1 MKRLRCF
8 LGCVL
13 VFYKNIYI
21 NIIEKTHETWKN
33 MHSKDGLILITVIVL
48 KNLLISVLNEN

>member
-1 MKRLRCF
+1 M
-8 LGCVL
+8 GCVL